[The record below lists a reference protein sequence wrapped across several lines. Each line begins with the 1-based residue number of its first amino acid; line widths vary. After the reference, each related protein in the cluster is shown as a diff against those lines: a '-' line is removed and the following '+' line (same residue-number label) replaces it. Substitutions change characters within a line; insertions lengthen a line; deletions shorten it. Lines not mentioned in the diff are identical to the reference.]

1 MQIKRSNYIPIFI
14 EKFYAHLFFVFFVAQ
29 ILSPSVG
36 EKTLYLEIIVALIN
50 PFFLF
55 WIKKQPIRKRYF
67 FVYIAILAVMI
78 FGNISLAIKFFTIT
92 ISVFFLFYSY
102 DKKLFFLKPYIIISI
117 AFAIFQLYFTFFNP
131 ELAQLIGP
139 TNISKMIW
147 GNYATATFTNFY
159 TVFWFPRVSG
169 LSREAGFFASFLVA
183 YILFLYLD
191 NKNKH
196 ISSSY
201 LYKILLSVGY
211 VVSFSKMSLV
221 LIAVFV
227 LNQLKY
233 LIDKIP
239 FLLTLVV
246 FVLCLMFFWDS
257 QRNYLLEYEN
267 ITFLHRFGGYAS
279 LFDVDLLQLLFG
291 INSPSEINTQ
301 LAYIVNEDLKNFAGF
316 SGFILHN
323 GILVVTILLVAL
335 YYMGISST
343 GLIILL
349 LLTINVQLD
358 TNQNFVV
365 LSYFII
371 LKFFSNRR
379 IIFRSS
385 NANN

>member
-1 MQIKRSNYIPIFI
+1 
-14 EKFYAHLFFVFFVAQ
+14 
-29 ILSPSVG
+29 
-36 EKTLYLEIIVALIN
+36 
-50 PFFLF
+50 
-55 WIKKQPIRKRYF
+55 
-67 FVYIAILAVMI
+67 
-78 FGNISLAIKFFTIT
+78 
-92 ISVFFLFYSY
+92 
-102 DKKLFFLKPYIIISI
+102 
-117 AFAIFQLYFTFFNP
+117 
-131 ELAQLIGP
+131 
-139 TNISKMIW
+139 
-147 GNYATATFTNFY
+147 
-159 TVFWFPRVSG
+159 
-169 LSREAGFFASFLVA
+169 
-183 YILFLYLD
+183 
-191 NKNKH
+191 
-196 ISSSY
+196 
-201 LYKILLSVGY
+201 
-211 VVSFSKMSLV
+211 MSLV
-221 LIAVFV
+221 LIALFV
-227 LNQLKY
+227 LNQMKY

-239 FLLTLVV
+239 FLITLIV

>member
-1 MQIKRSNYIPIFI
+1 MVIVLEKILSN
-14 EKFYAHLFFVFFVAQ
+14 LFFLFFIAQ
-29 ILSPSVG
+29 ILSPSIG
-36 EKTLYLEIIVALIN
+36 DRTIYLEVLVAIIN
-50 PFFLF
+50 PFFIV
-55 WIKKQPIRKRYF
+55 WIKNQPIKKRYF
-67 FVYIAILAVMI
+67 FIYVAILAILVI
-78 FGNISLAIKFFTIT
+78 GNISLAIKFFA
-92 ISVFFLFYSY
+92 ISVGVLFLYYSY
-102 DKKLFFLKPYIIISI
+102 NRNIFFIKPYIVLSI
-117 AFAIFQLYFTFFNP
+117 LLAVFQLYFTFFNP
-131 ELAQLIGP
+131 ELARLIGP
-139 TNISKMIW
+139 TNIAQMIW

-201 LYKILLSVGY
+201 LYKILLVVGY

-239 FLLTLVV
+239 FLLTLLV